1 MKKTIITAIIIIS
14 IMIFSWHITGAQDKI
29 IETRMNGSQRLD
41 SNISIDIG
49 HGVKID
55 MVKISKGSFIMGSD
69 QYSWAKHTVN
79 ITQDFYIGKTEVTVA
94 QWNNILYV
102 DPSNFK
108 SGANYPVEQVSWADC
123 NKFIDRLNAINQVYG
138 VFRMPTEAE
147 WEYACRAGTT
157 TDYYFGSSSV
167 NIGNYC
173 WYFDNSGKTTHPVGQ
188 KSPNAWGLYDM
199 GGNVW
204 EWCSDW
210 WVGSYLPDA
219 ATDPVGLNTGI
230 AKVFRGGAWNTYNT
244 VRQNGGYYNGAGC
257 CRSAD
262 RGGGDPNYSYNFVG
276 LRLALTPVGQ

>member
-1 MKKTIITAIIIIS
+1 MKKNIILSIVILFMIIS
-14 IMIFSWHITGAQDKI
+14 AWRNTAAGDQKADPAV
-29 IETRMNGSQRLD
+29 NGSQRLD

-55 MVKISKGSFIMGSD
+55 MVKIPKGSFIMGSD

-94 QWNNILYV
+94 QWKNILYV
-102 DPSNFK
+102 DPSSFK
-108 SGANYPVEQVSWADC
+108 LGDNYPIEQVSWVDC

-157 TDYYFGSSSV
+157 TDYYFGSTAA
-167 NIGNYC
+167 NIGSYC
-173 WYFDNSGKTTHPVGQ
+173 WYFDNSGRSVHPVGQ
-188 KSPNAWGLYDM
+188 KTPNAWGLYDM

-244 VRQNGGYYNGAGC
+244 VRQTGGYFNGAGC

-262 RGGGDPNYSYNFVG
+262 RGGADPNYSYNFVG
-276 LRLALTPVGQ
+276 LRLALTPVTQ